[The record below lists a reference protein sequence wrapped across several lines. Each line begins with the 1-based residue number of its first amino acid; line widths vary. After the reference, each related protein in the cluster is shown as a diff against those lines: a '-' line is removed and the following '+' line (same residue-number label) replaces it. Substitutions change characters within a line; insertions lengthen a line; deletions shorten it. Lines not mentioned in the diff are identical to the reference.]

1 MIVVDTN
8 VLSEEMKAT
17 PEASVDAWFRR
28 QSSKALFTTTICEG
42 EILLGVAL
50 LPDGQ
55 RKMALG
61 AAAQK
66 IFALFTARILTFDSA
81 AAACYANI
89 VAERQRLGRPID
101 DFDAQ
106 IAAIARS
113 CGFAIA
119 TRNVADFEGIGLSIV
134 NPWVG
139 S

>member
-8 VLSEEMKAT
+8 VLSEEMKVS
-17 PEASVDAWFRR
+17 PEASVDGWFRR
-28 QSSKALFTTTICEG
+28 QNPTALFTTTLCEG

-55 RKMALG
+55 RKQALA

-81 AAACYANI
+81 AAASYANI
-89 VAERQRLGRPID
+89 VAERQRVGRPID

-113 CGFAIA
+113 RGFAIA